1 MLVNKQQCLPPVPFG
16 KHAQRVLHL
25 RADDRV
31 QRLAQAGGWRD
42 VARPVLGLANS
53 LRPEAARHVRG
64 WAGRYMLLNLPFSDG
79 GARPTNG
86 CMTSLHGLQHLLLA
100 QEAAKPL
107 NHQHGIRG
115 ACDDQV

>member
-1 MLVNKQQCLPPVPFG
+1 MLQ
-16 KHAQRVLHL
+16 
-25 RADDRV
+25 D
-31 QRLAQAGGWRD
+31 
-42 VARPVLGLANS
+42 
-53 LRPEAARHVRG
+53 
-64 WAGRYMLLNLPFSDG
+64 LPFSDG

-115 ACDDQV
+115 ACDDQVQLAIQHLLRSAHVSEARNSGACFARAAVPAPPWG